1 MEKPANDKAL
11 GTTVLPELNLPPQ
24 MNSLH
29 DLRELHKKME
39 ELSILRK
46 EQIDKGMAKKA
57 EGEQALNQLKDKNLL
72 LKKKLKARTEAN

>member
-1 MEKPANDKAL
+1 MEQPAKDKAL

>member
-1 MEKPANDKAL
+1 MEQTAKDKAL

>member
-1 MEKPANDKAL
+1 MDQAAKDKAL
-11 GTTVLPELNLPPQ
+11 GTTALPELNLPPQ

-46 EQIDKGMAKKA
+46 E
-57 EGEQALNQLKDKNLL
+57 
-72 LKKKLKARTEAN
+72 